1 MLSKSRVTGAW
12 ALDVLENFRTD
23 RSLPKFASTRPR
35 TKDINSKFQDSEEG
49 PNQIAMSE
57 GSFDININQW
67 EPTTPNV
74 WQNAN
79 GEMKMSG
86 GSRYDM
92 RHRFV
97 DALSRLLRIHNKEKT
112 SGTIDPLRIL
122 LSVRGSLPEIQ
133 DYVARV
139 ATYDA
144 VIQQAKTAGQK
155 ARMEHLLKARQTV
168 QFESMLIA
176 AGFKQYLSEAQVIDF
191 ALKCQKG
198 LRLDWIANF
207 TRPIP
212 DGVVAKKTEADALKV
227 FDNYVILHYDPKGQ
241 AFALTVEQA
250 KAKKDPILFGMI
262 DGVRKLYFIGDW
274 KDDECDLTMEEIAK
288 VLGNPAS
295 EIRLDPTRE

>member
-1 MLSKSRVTGAW
+1 MITKSRVTGAW
-12 ALDVLENFRTD
+12 ALEVLESFRMD
-23 RSLPKFASTRPR
+23 RSLPKFAASKPR
-35 TKDINSKFQDSEEG
+35 QKDINSKFQSSDSG
-49 PNQIAMSE
+49 PDQISMSE
-57 GSFDININQW
+57 DSFNVNQSW
-67 EPTTPNV
+67 EPSVPNV
-74 WQNAN
+74 WMNDN
-79 GEMKMSG
+79 GEAKTVG
-86 GSRYDM
+86 GSRYDI

-97 DALSRLLRIHNKEKT
+97 DALSRLLRIHKRERT

-122 LSVRGSLPEIQ
+122 LSVRGSLTAIR
-133 DYVARV
+133 DYVDRV
-139 ATYDA
+139 TTYDA
-144 VIQQAKTAGQK
+144 VIQQAKATGQK

-168 QFESMLIA
+168 QFESMLLA

-198 LRLDWIANF
+198 LRLDWITNF

-212 DGVVAKKTEADALKV
+212 LDVASKKAEADALKV

-241 AFALTVEQA
+241 AFALTAAQE

-274 KDDECDLTMEEIAK
+274 KDDECDLTMAEIAT

-295 EIRLDPTRE
+295 EIGIDPTRE